1 MIRIDSLS
9 ATPSRQIDVRLVVT
23 DLGRLDLSNLYKLRD
38 QGGDKGGRYIVEQ
51 KPNRPALINAYA
63 VPRAVTIRIDRGI
76 GNVRFGLRFQP
87 VIATPNL

>member
-1 MIRIDSLS
+1 MIRIDTLS

-76 GNVRFGLRFQP
+76 GNGRFGSLPAVDYTSR
-87 VIATPNL
+87 